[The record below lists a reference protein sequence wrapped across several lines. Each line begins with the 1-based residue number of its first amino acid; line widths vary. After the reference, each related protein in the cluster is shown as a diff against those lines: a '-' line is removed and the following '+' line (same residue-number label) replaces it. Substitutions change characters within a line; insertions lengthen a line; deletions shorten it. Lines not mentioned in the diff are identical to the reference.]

1 MGRRRTFGNVRKL
14 PSGRYQAHFLDASR
28 HRCRAPRRFATVADT
43 NSRLSA
49 TEAEIARCAWV
60 DPRAGAI
67 TFAEH
72 AEGWIE
78 SRPSLRPRAVELC
91 RSLLDRHPLPALGD
105 RQLGKVT
112 TATGARLREPMH
124 RIGRSAEAPD
134 LRHQHATGDRDA
146 VIARALQYVIEA
158 GCARVSSEIDG

>member
-1 MGRRRTFGNVRKL
+1 MA
-14 PSGRYQAHFLDASR
+14 PS
-28 HRCRAPRRFATVADT
+28 
-43 NSRLSA
+43 SRLVIA
-49 TEAEIARCAWV
+49 RVYIARCAWV

-91 RSLLDRHPLPALGD
+91 RSLLDRHLLPALGD

-112 TATGARLREPMH
+112 TATGSRIRELMH

-134 LRHQHATGDRDA
+134 LRYQHATGDRDA
-146 VIARALQYVIEA
+146 VIARALHYIIEA
-158 GCARVSSEIDG
+158 GCARVSSAIDG